1 MWSSIEEFTRY
12 LLGSDTPEH
21 SLSMLQVA
29 IRATIV
35 YIVGILIVR
44 IGKSRVIGRATPLD
58 VILGFILG
66 SVLGRGITGS
76 ATVSSTA
83 VATAVLVFLHWL
95 LTWGTVYSHRLGL
108 ILKGRSKLI
117 VEDGHARREAMHS
130 SHLSEQDLLEALRIH
145 AGIEDLSQV
154 QAAYKERNGDISFI
168 KRPGEPH
175 VLEVEVRAGV
185 QTIRIELR

>member
-1 MWSSIEEFTRY
+1 MSMSEVVHH

-29 IRATIV
+29 VRATVV

-44 IGKSRVIGRATPLD
+44 IGKSRMIGRATPLD

-76 ATVSSTA
+76 ATVSATA

-95 LTWGTVYSHRLGL
+95 ISLGTVRSHRLGL
-108 ILKGRSKLI
+108 LVKGVPKLI
-117 VEDGHARREAMHS
+117 VEDGEMKKDVMHG
-130 SHLSEQDLLEALRIH
+130 SHISEQDLLEALRTH
-145 AGIEDLSQV
+145 AAIEDPRQIR
-154 QAAYKERNGDISFI
+154 AAYKERSGDISI
-168 KRPGEPH
+168 ILRKGEPH
-175 VLEVEVRAGV
+175 VLEVQVQEGV
-185 QTIRIELR
+185 QTVRIELR